1 MATNES
7 SGRWDATGSFQDA
20 VNKERELARNWA
32 SSLNLSHLHCCIA
45 LMATDNNA
53 FTLYERKALL
63 DVVTLRLGKQLE
75 ESRNH
80 GVRF

>member
-20 VNKERELARNWA
+20 VTEQRKLAKDWA
-32 SSLNLSHLHCCIA
+32 VGLTISQLRQA
-45 LMATDNNA
+45 VATMASDNNA

-63 DVVTLRLGKQLE
+63 DEVLYYI
-75 ESRNH
+75 
-80 GVRF
+80 